1 MAGRDPLFNFIFLIV
16 AIVISRIIMERALR
30 QLSVDEKARLLDS
43 FSGYRT
49 WNLAAVLLLAALYF
63 AGMRYLPEW
72 RLTWDL
78 LFLASFLTAIL
89 AVSVFSYRK
98 LKMLNLPTGY
108 IKSYLLSLGIQYV
121 GVAFVFAPM
130 VANLVS

>member
-1 MAGRDPLFNFIFLIV
+1 MTGPDPLFNFIFLIV
-16 AIVISRIIMERALR
+16 AIVISRVIMERALR
-30 QLSVDEKARLLDS
+30 QLSADEKARLLDS

-49 WNLAAVLLLAALYF
+49 WNLAAVLLLVVLYF

-78 LFLASFLTAIL
+78 LFLASFLTVML

-98 LKMLNLPTGY
+98 LKELNLPTGY
-108 IKSYLLSLGIQYV
+108 IRSYLLSLGIQYV

>member
-1 MAGRDPLFNFIFLIV
+1 MTGPDPLFNFIFLIV
-16 AIVISRIIMERALR
+16 AIVISRVIMERALR
-30 QLSVDEKARLLDS
+30 QLSADEKARLLDS

-49 WNLAAVLLLAALYF
+49 WNLAAVLLLAVLYF

-98 LKMLNLPTGY
+98 LKTLNLPTGY
-108 IKSYLLSLGIQYV
+108 IRSYLFSLGIQYV

>member
-1 MAGRDPLFNFIFLIV
+1 MTGRDPLFNFVFLIV
-16 AIVISRIIMERALR
+16 AIVISRVIMERALR
-30 QLSVDEKARLLDS
+30 QLSADEKARLLDS

-49 WNLAAVLLLAALYF
+49 WNLAAVLLLALLYF

-98 LKMLNLPTGY
+98 LKDLNLPAGY
-108 IKSYLLSLGIQYV
+108 IRSYLLSLGIQYV

>member
-1 MAGRDPLFNFIFLIV
+1 MTGPDPLFNFIFLIV
-16 AIVISRIIMERALR
+16 AIVISRVIMERALR
-30 QLSVDEKARLLDS
+30 QPSADEKARLLDS

-49 WNLAAVLLLAALYF
+49 WNLAAVLLLAVLYF

-98 LKMLNLPTGY
+98 LKTLNLPTGY
-108 IKSYLLSLGIQYV
+108 IRSYLFSLGIQYV